1 MTALTVV
8 LAHQGGWDEMLF
20 VLVPLLVFLTLQWL
34 NRRKM
39 RQQGDDGQKRG
50 EQGSRRGRATAALRL
65 DGIRA
70 AAGVL

>member
-1 MTALTVV
+1 MSDPVVLFPMTATTVV

-39 RQQGDDGQKRG
+39 RQQSDDVEGPPSQ
-50 EQGSRRGRATAALRL
+50 EQHL
-65 DGIRA
+65 
-70 AAGVL
+70 